1 MKFKQIFM
9 PKNKLAAKRK
19 QETYDLIMNKYFNII
34 MNKYHISNVDEEQEY
49 FCLLQWWNVGTFA
62 TFKIDVENK
71 EHPQG
76 VLVMTPYAPSYWN
89 IYNFPIRCTLVNTRG
104 VSFIPSREMYVN
116 KDVVLA
122 WCQRNHKGIKYLVDY
137 YANKISLVDAVIFMN
152 LQAAKTPWLLGV
164 TPESKSKM
172 EAYMNSLFNDEA
184 YLYVDLEDI
193 DKIKPLITGTTY
205 IIDKLQDYKDRLENE
220 LREILGLENLG
231 VAEKKEHLITSEIEV
246 NNETTKS
253 NVDNVLDV
261 MKEWA
266 KRVKEVLGVDISVD
280 LRHKD
285 EKEDSMNQDE
295 EEVEEDDA

>member
-1 MKFKQIFM
+1 MKFKKIFM

-19 QETYDLIMNKYFNII
+19 QETYDLIMNKYYNIF
-34 MNKYHISNVDEEQEY
+34 MNKYHISNVDMEQEY
-49 FCLLQWWNVGTFA
+49 FCLLQWWNTGTFA
-62 TFKIDVENK
+62 TFKIDVADE

-76 VLVMTPYAPSYWN
+76 ILVMTPYAPSFWN
-89 IYNFPIRCTLVNTRG
+89 IYGFPIRCTLVNLRG

-137 YANKISLVDAVIFMN
+137 YANKIALVDAVIFMN
-152 LQAAKTPWLLGV
+152 LQASKTPWLLGV

-172 EAYMNSLFNDEA
+172 ETYMNNLFNDEA
-184 YLYVDLEDI
+184 YLYIDLEDI
-193 DKIKPLITGTTY
+193 DKIKPLVTGSNY

-220 LREILGLENLG
+220 LREVMGLNNLG
-231 VAEKKEHLITSEIEV
+231 VSEKKEHLITGEIEV
-246 NNETTKS
+246 NNETTQD
-253 NVDNVLDV
+253 NIDNVLDV

-266 KRVKEVLGVDISVD
+266 ERVKEVLGVDISVD

-285 EKEDSMNQDE
+285 SENKSNQE
-295 EEVEEDDA
+295 EREVEDDE